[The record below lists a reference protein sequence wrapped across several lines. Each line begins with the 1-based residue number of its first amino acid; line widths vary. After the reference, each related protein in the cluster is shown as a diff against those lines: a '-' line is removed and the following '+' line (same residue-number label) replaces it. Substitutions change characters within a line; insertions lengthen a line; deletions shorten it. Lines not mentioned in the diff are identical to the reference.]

1 MRRLVV
7 ALTALLVM
15 AGVAVLAAY
24 LLLFSSITDRAARA
38 APSDTALYLNV
49 YLQPSGGQRMNLFGL
64 VGRLPGFADAA
75 SLEGK
80 IDELAQRLLGQAGID
95 YTGDVRDWLGPQVA
109 IAVAPG
115 DADSEPHALL
125 LAAVK
130 DAAEARV
137 AVPRLMAL
145 EGATYA
151 AETYRGREAMTSD
164 AASYALLDGLLVVA
178 DSADRL
184 RAAIDA
190 DADAAQSLA
199 DSPAFGSAMRTVAP
213 DHLASLYVDVARALG
228 IEGDAGAGGYAT
240 AALALTAELD
250 GLHLRGTAPFSS
262 ESASEG
268 ARAAF
273 ALGGEPATLARWMPR
288 KSVAELA
295 VFGLQQ
301 SLLDLE
307 RGLAADA
314 AFAPVAD
321 ALNQLRAIA
330 ALGLGINVDRDL
342 LPLFDGE
349 AAIAVQDLDPAP
361 ARGQLLLRPSDPAA
375 ARAALD
381 RVRDALADRG
391 STVGSSQ
398 AGGTTVTSVTVP
410 QIGRF
415 AYALVEDVVILAFDP
430 ADVTAALQAAAAD
443 AALSGD
449 DRYGGAFELVGARRG
464 NELWADVSGLVDAA
478 AGIFD
483 PGGELRD
490 ILHQIGELAVSASA
504 SDDQLEIRGVL
515 TVK

>member
-7 ALTALLVM
+7 ALTALLVL
-15 AGVAVLAAY
+15 AGAAVLAGY
-24 LLLFSSITDRAARA
+24 LLLFSSNSDRAARA
-38 APSDTALYLNV
+38 APADTALYLNV

-75 SLEGK
+75 SLEDK
-80 IDELAQRLLGQAGID
+80 IDELAQRLLGEAGID
-95 YTGDVRDWLGPQVA
+95 YTADVRGWLGPQIA

-115 DADSEPHALL
+115 DADSEPRALL

-130 DAAEARV
+130 DAGEAKV
-137 AVPRLMAL
+137 AVPRLMAMD
-145 EGATYA
+145 GATYT
-151 AETYRGREAMTSD
+151 AETYRGHEAMTGD
-164 AASYALLDGLLVVA
+164 GASYALLDGLLVVA

-190 DADAAQSLA
+190 DADAAPSLA
-199 DSPAFGSAMRTVAP
+199 DSPAFASAMRTVAA

-228 IEGDAGAGGYAT
+228 VEGDAGAGGYAA
-240 AALALTAELD
+240 AALALTAEPD
-250 GLHLRGTAPFSS
+250 GLHLDGTVPFSS
-262 ESASEG
+262 ESASGE

-288 KSVAELA
+288 TSVAEVA
-295 VFGLQQ
+295 AFGLRQ

-314 AFAPVAD
+314 AFAPVAE

-342 LPLFDGE
+342 LPLLDGE
-349 AAIAVQDLDPAP
+349 AAIAIQDLDPA
-361 ARGQLLLRPSDPAA
+361 AAHGQLLLRPGDPAA

-381 RVRDALADRG
+381 RVRDALTDRG
-391 STVGSSQ
+391 STVRTTR
-398 AGGTTVTSVTVP
+398 AAGTTVTSVTVP
-410 QIGRF
+410 QIGRV
-415 AYALVEDVVILAFDP
+415 AYTLVEDVVILAFDP
-430 ADVTAALQAAAAD
+430 ADVTAALQAAAAG
-443 AALSGD
+443 AALGGD
-449 DRYGGAFELVGARRG
+449 NRYSDAFELAGARRG
-464 NELWADVSGLVDAA
+464 NELWVDVSGLVDAA
-478 AGIFD
+478 ASIFD

-504 SDDQLEIRGVL
+504 RDDQLEIRGVL

>member
-15 AGVAVLAAY
+15 AGVAVLAGY
-24 LLLFSSITDRAARA
+24 LLLFSSIADRAARA
-38 APSDTALYLNV
+38 TPADTALYLNV

-75 SLEGK
+75 SLEDK
-80 IDELAQRLLGQAGID
+80 IDELAQRLLGEAGID
-95 YTGDVRDWLGPQVA
+95 YTADVRGWLGPQIA

-115 DADSEPHALL
+115 DADSEPRALL
-125 LAAVK
+125 LATVK
-130 DAAEARV
+130 DAGEARV
-137 AVPRLMAL
+137 AVPRLMATD
-145 EGATYA
+145 GATYT

-164 AASYALLDGLLVVA
+164 GTSYALLDGLLVVA

-190 DADAAQSLA
+190 DADAALSLA
-199 DSPAFGSAMRTVAP
+199 DSPAFGSAMRTVAA
-213 DHLASLYVDVARALG
+213 DHLASLYVDVAQALG
-228 IEGDAGAGGYAT
+228 VEGDAGAGGYAA
-240 AALALTAELD
+240 AALALTAEPD
-250 GLHLRGTAPFSS
+250 GLHLDGTVPFSS
-262 ESASEG
+262 DAASQE

-288 KSVAELA
+288 ASVAELA
-295 VFGLQQ
+295 AFGLQQ

-314 AFAPVAD
+314 AFTPVAD

-349 AAIAVQDLDPAP
+349 AAIAIQDLDPA

-391 STVGSSQ
+391 STVWSSQ

-410 QIGRF
+410 QIGRV

-430 ADVTAALQAAAAD
+430 AEVTAALQAAAAD
-443 AALSGD
+443 AALGGD
-449 DRYGGAFELVGARRG
+449 DRYSGAFELAGSRRG
-464 NELWADVSGLVDAA
+464 NELWVDVSGLVDAA
-478 AGIFD
+478 AAIFD

-504 SDDQLEIRGVL
+504 GDDQLEIRGVL

>member
-15 AGVAVLAAY
+15 AGVAVLAGY
-24 LLLFSSITDRAARA
+24 LLFFSSIADRAARA
-38 APSDTALYLNV
+38 APADTALYLNV
-49 YLQPSGGQRMNLFGL
+49 YLQPSSGQRMNLFGL

-75 SLEGK
+75 SMDDK
-80 IDELAQRLLGQAGID
+80 IDELAQRLLGEAGIN
-95 YTGDVRDWLGPQVA
+95 YTRDVRGWLGPQIA
-109 IAVAPG
+109 IALTPG
-115 DADSEPHALL
+115 DVDSEPQSLL

-137 AVPRLMAL
+137 AVPRLMARD
-145 EGATYA
+145 GATYT
-151 AETYRGREAMTSD
+151 AETYRSHQAMISD
-164 AASYALLDGLLVVA
+164 GASYALLDGLLVVA
-178 DSADRL
+178 DSTDRL
-184 RAAIDA
+184 HAAIDA
-190 DADAAQSLA
+190 DADAAASLA
-199 DSPAFGSAMRTVAP
+199 DSPTFASAMRTVAA
-213 DHLASLYVDVARALG
+213 DHLASLFVDVARVAGL
-228 IEGDAGAGGYAT
+228 EGDAGAGGYAT
-240 AALALTAELD
+240 AALALTAEPD
-250 GLHLRGTAPFSS
+250 GVHLRGTAPFSS
-262 ESASEG
+262 DAASEE
-268 ARAAF
+268 ALAAF

-288 KSVAELA
+288 TSVAELA
-295 VFGLQQ
+295 AFGLQQ

-314 AFAPVAD
+314 AFGPVAD

-349 AAIAVQDLDPAP
+349 AAIAIQDLDPAP

-391 STVGSSQ
+391 STVRSSQ
-398 AGGTTVTSVTVP
+398 AEGTTVTSVTVP
-410 QIGRF
+410 QIGRV

-443 AALSGD
+443 AALGGD
-449 DRYGGAFELVGARRG
+449 DRYRSAFELAGARRG
-464 NELWADVSGLVDAA
+464 NELWLDVSGLVDAA

-490 ILHQIGELAVSASA
+490 ILHRIGELAVSASA